1 VKLIDIYIRRNVLTN
16 ILLVLL
22 ILVGLF
28 TFFSFIDELD
38 DIGKERYG
46 VLQAI
51 QFVALEIPR
60 HIYELFP
67 SATLLGS
74 LLGLGMMANNNE
86 LTVIRAAGVSIL
98 RIALAIFK
106 VGIVLTLVA
115 MLIGETLAPY
125 SEQYARNSRALAQS
139 EHNLMAFNSRYGFW
153 AHDGNNFIN
162 ISVILSDGGF
172 GGITL
177 YQFNQ
182 QQQLQHIIVANRAYY
197 EKDRWLLEQV
207 KKTSIGATQVTSQ
220 QLDKATWNAI
230 LNPELVKLVVINPQ
244 KLSSFGLLK
253 YISYLKQNAQ
263 DYSRYELAL
272 WSRLSY
278 PLVSI
283 TMIFL
288 AIPFVFGSLRSVSIG
303 QRILVGALLGIGF
316 YMLNQISSYIGL
328 VYELHPAMSALL
340 SPVIFLI
347 TAIILMR
354 RTI

>member
-1 VKLIDIYIRRNVLTN
+1 MKLIDTYIGRNVLIN

-67 SATLLGS
+67 TATLLGS
-74 LLGLGMMANNNE
+74 LLGLGAMANQNE
-86 LTVIRAAGVSIL
+86 LTVIRAAGISIL
-98 RIALAIFK
+98 RIALAVFK
-106 VGIVLTLVA
+106 VGLVLTLIA
-115 MLIGETLAPY
+115 MLIGEMLAPY

-139 EHNLMAFNSRYGFW
+139 EQNFMSFNSRYGFW
-153 AHDGNNFIN
+153 ARDGNNFIN
-162 ISVILSDGGF
+162 ILVILPDGGF
-172 GGITL
+172 GNIAL
-177 YQFNQ
+177 YQFDEQ
-182 QQQLQHIIVANRAYY
+182 QRLQHITYAARAYY
-197 EKDRWLLEQV
+197 ENGQWLLEQV
-207 KKTSIGATQVTSQ
+207 RQTTIEATRVTAQHLEKS
-220 QLDKATWNAI
+220 TWDAV
-230 LNPELVKLVVINPQ
+230 LNPDLVKLVVINPQ
-244 KLSSFGLLK
+244 KLSSIGLLK
-253 YISYLKQNAQ
+253 YINYLKQNTQ

-288 AIPFVFGSLRSVSIG
+288 AIPFIFGSLRSVSIG
-303 QRILVGALLGIGF
+303 QRVLVGALLGIGF
-316 YMLNQISSYIGL
+316 YMLNQISSYVGL
-328 VYELHPAMSALL
+328 VYELHPAISAL
-340 SPVIFLI
+340 SAPIIFFI

-354 RTI
+354 RAL